1 MQYVMLAWE
10 LASYY
15 KLGNDLALIQQRRKN
30 PMQVF
35 IESSINEYA
44 KRYAY
49 NSLNNN
55 YR

>member
-1 MQYVMLAWE
+1 MQYVMLAWK

-15 KLGNDLALIQQRRKN
+15 KFGNDLVLIQQNRKN
-30 PMQVF
+30 PIQVF

-44 KRYAY
+44 KTYAY

>member
-1 MQYVMLAWE
+1 MLAWE
-10 LASYY
+10 LVSYY
-15 KLGNDLALIQQRRKN
+15 RLGNDLSLIQQRSKN
-30 PMQVF
+30 PIQVF

>member
-15 KLGNDLALIQQRRKN
+15 ILGNDLALIQQNRKN
-30 PMQVF
+30 PIQVF

-49 NSLNNN
+49 SSLNNS